1 MKDIEAIRADLEKFT
16 EEIELEIYENGSG
29 QKDDLNTSAIY
40 ARYDHVFTDERLID
54 EVSNRAPYHHGVER
68 RRMDY
73 LYAQLIEGFIGR
85 KTADIS
91 DKVDTAETRA
101 EIEIDGKKVP
111 FRYTS
116 VVLSNEPDRSK
127 REAIDLAR
135 NPIFEELNPLR
146 LEELEK
152 SHQLSEEFG
161 YKNYVDMC
169 MDIKGIDLYALKKQM
184 QNVLARTDRLYTRY
198 FKNACSNVLNLSLG
212 DVRKHDMGFLF
223 RAKVYDKF
231 FAQENL
237 VTVAED
243 TLTGIG
249 LPLSENPNIHLDTEV
264 REKKSPR
271 AFCSPIKVPEQ
282 VMLCIMP
289 KGGMDDYRA
298 FFHEMGH
305 SQHFS
310 HVDARMPYEF
320 KCLGDVSVT
329 ESYAF
334 LFEHLMQDKTWL
346 MSKLSLSDEDAT
358 NVVQF
363 NTFQKLF
370 MIRRYAAKLL
380 YELELHSGASHPEKI
395 YAASLEDA
403 LKFKN
408 PENQYLADLDT
419 GFYSAGYLRAWM
431 FEVQLRN
438 VLMEQFGDEWWNHK
452 ACGDYMKNMWSSGQ
466 KYMADEL
473 ARELGYYGIDE
484 YPMVKE
490 MEKKLRY

>member
-16 EEIELEIYENGSG
+16 EEIEREVYENRSG

-40 ARYDHVFTDERLID
+40 ARYDHVFTDERLIE
-54 EVSNRAPYHHGVER
+54 EVRNRAPYYHGAER

-73 LYAQLIEGFIGR
+73 LYAQLISGYIGR
-85 KTADIS
+85 KTSDID
-91 DKVDTAETRA
+91 DKVDTAETKT
-101 EIEIDGKKVP
+101 EVDIDGKKVP
-111 FRYTS
+111 FRYTA
-116 VVLSNEPDRSK
+116 VILANEPDHGK
-127 REAIDLAR
+127 REAIEQSR
-135 NPIFEELNPLR
+135 NSVFDELNPLR
-146 LEELEK
+146 LEVLNK
-152 SHQLSEEFG
+152 SHELAEELG

-169 MDIKGIDLYALKKQM
+169 MDINGVDLYALRKQM

-198 FKNACSNVLNLSLG
+198 FKNACNNILNLSLG
-212 DVRKHDMGFLF
+212 DIRKHDIGFLF
-223 RAKVYDKF
+223 RAKEFDEF
-231 FAQENL
+231 FARENL
-237 VTVAED
+237 MKVADD
-243 TLTGIG
+243 TLAGIG
-249 LPLSENPNIHLDTEV
+249 LPLSENPNIYLDTEA

-298 FFHEMGH
+298 FLHEMGH

-310 HVDARMPYEF
+310 HVDPSMPYEF

-334 LFEHLMQDKTWL
+334 LFEHMTQDKTWL
-346 MSKLSLSDEDAT
+346 MSKLSINDENASDII
-358 NVVQF
+358 QF
-363 NTFQKLF
+363 NTFQKLY
-370 MIRRYAAKLL
+370 MIRRYAAKLI
-380 YELELHSGASHPEKI
+380 YELDLHSGASHPEKI
-395 YAASLEDA
+395 YASKLEDA
-403 LKFKN
+403 LKFKH
-408 PENQYLADLDT
+408 PENQYLYDLDS

-438 VLMEQFGDEWWNHK
+438 VLSEKFGEQWWSEK
-452 ACGDYMKNMWSSGQ
+452 SCGAYMKDMWSTGQ
-466 KYMADEL
+466 KYMCDEL